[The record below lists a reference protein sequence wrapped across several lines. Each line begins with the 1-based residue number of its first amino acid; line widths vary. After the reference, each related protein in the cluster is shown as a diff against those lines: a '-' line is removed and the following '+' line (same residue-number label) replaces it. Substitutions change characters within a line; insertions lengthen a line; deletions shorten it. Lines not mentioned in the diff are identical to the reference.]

1 MRKVVWTAVTI
12 YFVVWRLRSSE
23 LKDWITFRE
32 EGGER
37 DAACISE
44 WNIMAVENK
53 VAIRNDNFFFHVKN
67 LLKFLII
74 ITVLSLYINS

>member
-32 EGGER
+32 EGGEKE
-37 DAACISE
+37 AACISE
-44 WNIMAVENK
+44 
-53 VAIRNDNFFFHVKN
+53 
-67 LLKFLII
+67 
-74 ITVLSLYINS
+74 